1 MKKFGISIY
10 WYRTCELLTNYHSQT
25 PLLLRAT
32 GFFTCHIPQ
41 VTMRQDQKCLLALI
55 PIQNV
60 LFGWGE
66 TIWSSYLSTKQWAVI
81 VTCGGNGNKS
91 IWLVHSIL
99 NSLHN
104 THCLYP
110 PTQMFFWLV
119 IQSFPNK
126 FSWERNEWQSPKN
139 VNVAWERRLSFA
151 HMFCYSH
158 ALCPLTHTG
167 HSLNVKKIILL
178 PFDPTFAG
186 AKRRPEKIQACIYYF
201 HPVAT
206 IMLFLYLVFEVF
218 VIEY

>member
-10 WYRTCELLTNYHSQT
+10 WYRTCDLLTNYHSQT
-25 PLLLRAT
+25 PSLLRAT

-41 VTMRQDQKCLLALI
+41 VTMRQINKQDQKCLLALI

-81 VTCGGNGNKS
+81 VTCGGHGNKS

-139 VNVAWERRLSFA
+139 VNVAWERRLSFP

-158 ALCPLTHTG
+158 ALCP
-167 HSLNVKKIILL
+167 S
-178 PFDPTFAG
+178 PM
-186 AKRRPEKIQACIYYF
+186 QAI
-201 HPVAT
+201 H
-206 IMLFLYLVFEVF
+206 
-218 VIEY
+218 